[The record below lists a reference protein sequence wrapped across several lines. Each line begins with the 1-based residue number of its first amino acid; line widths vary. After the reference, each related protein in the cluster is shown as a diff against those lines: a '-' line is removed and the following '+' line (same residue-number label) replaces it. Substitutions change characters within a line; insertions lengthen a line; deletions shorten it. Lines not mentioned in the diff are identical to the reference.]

1 MGDMSQLLNPAVRK
15 WIYKQGWTD
24 LRDIQKEAIR
34 PILAGNSDLVISAS
48 TAAGK
53 TEAAFLPAIT
63 AITAIADETSGFGI
77 LYISPLKAL
86 INDQYRRLEELCDM
100 MDIKVTSWHGDSSR
114 SKKKEAKRN
123 PEGILLI
130 TPESLESLLI
140 REAGWVKVSFE
151 SLKYI
156 IIDEY
161 HAFIGTE
168 RGSHLH
174 SLMHRLENL
183 LDRYK
188 APIPRIALSA
198 TLGNMDDVLANLR
211 PNSTFPHALIEGCG
225 QSSLKMQVKGY
236 LNRARG
242 ELERPADRQIAGD
255 IYELL
260 RGDTNLVFAN
270 SRKRTEHFTVM
281 LSDLCDENLVPNE
294 FFSHHGSLSK
304 ELRTTLESRLQ
315 KQTLPTTAVCT
326 MTLELGID
334 IGKVKSVA
342 QVTAPHSVS
351 SLRQRLGRSGRRG
364 DPAILRMFIA
374 ENELSAKDSNIVDK
388 LRMELLQSAA
398 MIRLLVSQKWY
409 EPADTGLFHFST
421 LLHQVLAIIAQWGG
435 VRAEQLWSLLCKSE
449 IFKNVTIDHFKTLLQ
464 AMGEER
470 LILQLSSG
478 EMALGDRGE
487 NLVGHYTFYAVFKTP
502 EEYRI
507 VVEGKTLGTLPVDSL
522 VIPEQH
528 IVFAGKR
535 WKVKDVDE
543 ERKVIH
549 VIPSKAGTPPNFGGD
564 GMSVHDYVRQEML
577 KIYLEGDYQIDVE
590 GMKVEF
596 MDSTAKKLFSE
607 GLDYF
612 RDLKL
617 RNKRIISHAGNAC
630 IIPWMG
636 DKIVNT
642 LAVLLISQG
651 YKASCFAG
659 VIEIE
664 GADHSDVSRC
674 LKAFSRE
681 NKPSNTDLA
690 KLVKNKQTEKYDYLL
705 PENLLNEGYGAKAF
719 DVDSTI
725 DWIMKADNM
734 NYL

>member
-24 LRDIQKEAIR
+24 LRDIQKEAIQ

-63 AITAIADETSGFGI
+63 AIADETSGFGI
-77 LYISPLKAL
+77 LYVSPLKAL
-86 INDQYRRLEELCDM
+86 INDQYRRLEELCEM
-100 MDIKVTSWHGDSSR
+100 MDIKVTSWHGDSSQ

-140 REAGWVKVSFE
+140 REAGWVKISFE

-183 LDRYK
+183 LDRHNT
-188 APIPRIALSA
+188 PIPRIALSA

-211 PNSTFPHALIEGCG
+211 PNSTFPHALIEGGG

-260 RGDTNLVFAN
+260 RGDSNLVFAN

-374 ENELSAKDSNIVDK
+374 ENELSSKDSNIVDK

-470 LILQLSSG
+470 LILQLSSD

-549 VIPSKAGTPPNFGGD
+549 VVPSKAGTPPNFGGD

-577 KIYLEGDYQIDVE
+577 KIYLEGDYRIDA
-590 GMKVEF
+590 GGTKVEF

-617 RNKRIISHAGNAC
+617 RSKRIISHAGNTC

-642 LAVLLISQG
+642 LAVLLISQR

>member
-15 WIYKQGWTD
+15 WIYKQRWTD

-53 TEAAFLPAIT
+53 TEAAFLP

-140 REAGWVKVSFE
+140 REAGWVRASFE

-183 LDRYK
+183 LDRHNT
-188 APIPRIALSA
+188 PIPRIALSA

-211 PNSTFPHALIEGCG
+211 PNSTFPHALIEGGG

-242 ELERPADRQIAGD
+242 ELERPADRRIAGD

-478 EMALGDRGE
+478 ELALGDRGE

-549 VIPSKAGTPPNFGGD
+549 VVPSKAGTPPNFGGD

-577 KIYLEGDYQIDVE
+577 KIYLEGDYRIDA
-590 GMKVEF
+590 GGTKVEF
-596 MDSTAKKLFSE
+596 MDSTAEKLFSE
-607 GLDYF
+607 GLDSF

-617 RNKRIISHAGNAC
+617 QSKRIISHAGNAC
-630 IIPWMG
+630 LIPWMG

-674 LKAFSRE
+674 LRTFSRE

-690 KLVKNKQTEKYDYLL
+690 KFAKNKQTEKYDYLL

-719 DVDSTI
+719 DIDSTI
-725 DWIMKADNM
+725 DWIIKADSM

>member
-1 MGDMSQLLNPAVRK
+1 
-15 WIYKQGWTD
+15 
-24 LRDIQKEAIR
+24 
-34 PILAGNSDLVISAS
+34 
-48 TAAGK
+48 
-53 TEAAFLPAIT
+53 
-63 AITAIADETSGFGI
+63 
-77 LYISPLKAL
+77 
-86 INDQYRRLEELCDM
+86 
-100 MDIKVTSWHGDSSR
+100 
-114 SKKKEAKRN
+114 
-123 PEGILLI
+123 
-130 TPESLESLLI
+130 
-140 REAGWVKVSFE
+140 
-151 SLKYI
+151 
-156 IIDEY
+156 
-161 HAFIGTE
+161 
-168 RGSHLH
+168 
-174 SLMHRLENL
+174 MHRLENL

>member
-1 MGDMSQLLNPAVRK
+1 MGDISQLLNPAVQK
-15 WIYKQGWTD
+15 WIYKQRWTD

-34 PILAGNSDLVISAS
+34 PVLAGNSDLVISAS

-53 TEAAFLPAIT
+53 TEAAFLP

-100 MDIKVTSWHGDSSR
+100 MDIKVTSWHGDSSQ

-140 REAGWVKVSFE
+140 REAGWVRVSFE

-183 LDRYK
+183 LDRHN

-211 PNSTFPHALIEGCG
+211 PNSTFPHALIEGGG

-294 FFSHHGSLSK
+294 FFSHHSSLSK

-478 EMALGDRGE
+478 ELALGDRGE

-549 VIPSKAGTPPNFGGD
+549 VVPSKAGTPPNFGGD

-577 KIYLEGDYQIDVE
+577 KIYLERDYRIDAE
-590 GMKVEF
+590 GTKVEF

-612 RDLKL
+612 QDLKL
-617 RNKRIISHAGNAC
+617 QSKRIISHAGNAC

-674 LKAFSRE
+674 LKTFSRE

-690 KLVKNKQTEKYDYLL
+690 KFVKNKQTEKYDYLL

-725 DWIMKADNM
+725 DWIMRADNM

>member
-1 MGDMSQLLNPAVRK
+1 MGDISQLLNPTVRK
-15 WIYKQGWTD
+15 WIYNQRWTD

-34 PILAGNSDLVISAS
+34 PVLAGNSDLVISAS

-63 AITAIADETSGFGI
+63 AIADETSGFGI
-77 LYISPLKAL
+77 LYVSPLKAL

-100 MDIKVTSWHGDSSR
+100 MDIKVTSWHGDSSQ

-140 REAGWVKVSFE
+140 REAGWVRASFE
-151 SLKYI
+151 PLKYI

-183 LDRYK
+183 LGRHNT
-188 APIPRIALSA
+188 PIPRIALSA
-198 TLGNMDDVLANLR
+198 TLGNMGDVLANLR
-211 PNSTFPHALIEGCG
+211 PNSTFPGALIEGGG

-315 KQTLPTTAVCT
+315 KQALPTTAVCT

-374 ENELSAKDSNIVDK
+374 ENELNAKDSNIVDK

-470 LILQLSSG
+470 LILQLSSD
-478 EMALGDRGE
+478 ELTLGDRGE

-549 VIPSKAGTPPNFGGD
+549 VVPSKAGTPPNFGGD

-577 KIYLEGDYQIDVE
+577 KIYLEGDYRIDA
-590 GMKVEF
+590 GGTKVEF

-617 RNKRIISHAGNAC
+617 QSKRIISHAGNAC
-630 IIPWMG
+630 LIPWMG

-651 YKASCFAG
+651 YRASCFAG

-664 GADHSDVSRC
+664 GVDYSDVSRC
-674 LKAFSRE
+674 LKTFSRE

-690 KLVKNKQTEKYDYLL
+690 KFVKNKQTEKYDYLL

>member
-1 MGDMSQLLNPAVRK
+1 MGDISQLLNPTVRK
-15 WIYKQGWTD
+15 WIYNQRWTD

-34 PILAGNSDLVISAS
+34 PVLACNSDLVISAS

-63 AITAIADETSGFGI
+63 AIADETSGFGI
-77 LYISPLKAL
+77 LYVSPLKAL

-100 MDIKVTSWHGDSSR
+100 MDIKVTSWHGDSSQ

-140 REAGWVKVSFE
+140 REAGWVRVSFE

-183 LDRYK
+183 LGRHNT
-188 APIPRIALSA
+188 PIPRIALSA

-260 RGDTNLVFAN
+260 RGDSNLVFAN

-315 KQTLPTTAVCT
+315 KQALPTTAVCT

-374 ENELSAKDSNIVDK
+374 ENELNAKDSNIVDK

-478 EMALGDRGE
+478 ELALGDRGE

-522 VIPEQH
+522 IIPEQH

-549 VIPSKAGTPPNFGGD
+549 VVPSKAGTPPNFGGD

-577 KIYLEGDYQIDVE
+577 KIYLEGDYRVDA
-590 GMKVEF
+590 GGTKVEF

-617 RNKRIISHAGNAC
+617 RSKRIISHAGNAC

-664 GADHSDVSRC
+664 GADYSDVSRC
-674 LKAFSRE
+674 LKTFSRE

-690 KLVKNKQTEKYDYLL
+690 KFVKNKQTEKYDYLL

>member
-1 MGDMSQLLNPAVRK
+1 MIMGDISQLLNPTVRK
-15 WIYKQGWTD
+15 WIYNQRWTD

-34 PILAGNSDLVISAS
+34 PVLACNSDLVISAS

-63 AITAIADETSGFGI
+63 AIADETSGFGI
-77 LYISPLKAL
+77 LYVSPLKAL

-100 MDIKVTSWHGDSSR
+100 MDIKVTSWHGDSSQ

-140 REAGWVKVSFE
+140 REAGWVRVSFE

-183 LDRYK
+183 LGRHNT
-188 APIPRIALSA
+188 PIPRIALSA

-260 RGDTNLVFAN
+260 RGDSNLVFAN

-315 KQTLPTTAVCT
+315 KQALPTTAVCT

-374 ENELSAKDSNIVDK
+374 ENELNAKDSNIVDK

-478 EMALGDRGE
+478 ELALGDRGE

-522 VIPEQH
+522 IIPEQH

-549 VIPSKAGTPPNFGGD
+549 VVPSKAGTPPNFGGD

-577 KIYLEGDYQIDVE
+577 KIYLEGDYRVDA
-590 GMKVEF
+590 GGTKVEF

-617 RNKRIISHAGNAC
+617 RSKRIISHAGNAC

-664 GADHSDVSRC
+664 GADYSDVSRC
-674 LKAFSRE
+674 LKTFSRE

-690 KLVKNKQTEKYDYLL
+690 KFVKNKQTEKYDYLL